1 MAEEAGVVAE
11 ELDVVS
17 VGESQHPEESKNT
30 LSRIMN
36 IILTVVGFFIYL

>member
-17 VGESQHPEESKNT
+17 VDESEHPEESKIT
-30 LSRIMN
+30 LSRIMG
-36 IILTVVGFFIYL
+36 IIHTIIGFFIYL